1 MSPIAGLIVVVLLV
15 AANGFFVATEF
26 ALVSSRSTRID
37 QLAQSGNRAAR
48 MVQRAKN
55 NPTLFISATQLGVTM
70 ASLILGWLGEQTFAE
85 ILQPVLERLF
95 ALFGQIVP
103 GELPGG
109 GPSATAHAIA
119 SILAI
124 VGITFFHITLG

>member
-1 MSPIAGLIVVVLLV
+1 MLLGLLVVVLLV

-37 QLAQSGNRAAR
+37 QLAQAGNRAAR
-48 MVQRAKN
+48 MVQRAKE

-85 ILQPVLERLF
+85 ISTRSWS
-95 ALFGQIVP
+95 
-103 GELPGG
+103 
-109 GPSATAHAIA
+109 GPLLCSPRSSRAR
-119 SILAI
+119 
-124 VGITFFHITLG
+124 